1 MRIVA
6 SLTTMPDRYSKVVK
20 TLESLRRQ
28 TYKLDAI
35 YLSLPE
41 RSRRLNI
48 EYPPIP
54 SEISNLC
61 TIVPCI
67 DFGPITKILGG
78 LLAEDDPETVII
90 TFDDDMIYPEDLVEA
105 LVSHHIRY
113 PNSAIGSSG
122 MLLKY
127 NCPMC
132 ALTLNEDIPLYR
144 IFKSPIPVESKK
156 VDSVFGYPG
165 ALYVRKFFP
174 TKERLEEDFL
184 NYALINNE
192 MFMNDDIVI
201 SGYLSL
207 HNIERRIFTIMPNV
221 SFVIDENTGIRVRT
235 NNEIS
240 YDVDKFFQRLNRSI
254 ETSKSLGMYS
264 YCEPVDISE
273 TIIGISTLIV
283 VAIFIIILLAIYIIM
298 SPFASNIASSVAY
311 SLNSI

>member
-20 TLESLRRQ
+20 TLESLRKQ

-61 TIVPCI
+61 TIIPCT

-78 LLAEDDPETVII
+78 LLAEDDPNTVII

-105 LVSHHIRY
+105 LVNHHRKY

-122 MLLKY
+122 MSLKY
-127 NCPMC
+127 NFPMC
-132 ALTLNEDIPLYR
+132 ALTLNEDIQLYR

-156 VDSVFGYPG
+156 IDSVYGYSG

-174 TKERLEEDFL
+174 VKERLEEDFL
-184 NYALINNE
+184 NYALVNDD

-207 HNIERRIFTIMPNV
+207 QNIERRIFTNMPNV
-221 SFVIDENTGIRVRT
+221 GFVIDQNTGRRIRT

-240 YDVDKFFQRLNRSI
+240 YNVDKFFQRLNRSI
-254 ETSKSLGMYS
+254 ETCKSLGMYS
-264 YCEPVDISE
+264 QCESVDISD
-273 TIIGISTLIV
+273 TVIGISTLIV
-283 VAIFIIILLAIYIIM
+283 VCLLIIILLAIYIIM
-298 SPFASNIASSVAY
+298 SPFASNIDSSFAY